1 MRISEI
7 LWKTIAF
14 GFVGLVLIGAGI
26 MVWFFGNHAYN
37 EWYENLPMMAVL
49 LLLGL
54 ATWAVG
60 ALIILGNLRDA
71 RIRRKEADLHITPRG
86 GPPALPPAWGMG
98 DVGRPGSGVVHVGEG
113 GGGGQAKVVR
123 FSIVQLDGPIIIGAL
138 IVWTLVACLLAAHAI
153 TQP

>member
-14 GFVGLVLIGAGI
+14 GFVGLVLIGAG
-26 MVWFFGNHAYN
+26 VVVLFYGNHPYN
-37 EWYENLPMMAVL
+37 DYLNMPLAVL
-49 LLLGL
+49 LILIGL
-54 ATWAVG
+54 ATWGVG
-60 ALIILGNLRDA
+60 ALIIAGNLRDA
-71 RIRRKEADLHITPRG
+71 RLRRKEADLHITPRG

-138 IVWTLVACLLAAHAI
+138 IVWTLVACLLAAHAL